1 MKNRMAEA
9 SNETYCITRLKFR
22 LFGVNERRH
31 SENVLLAKKCYT
43 SIVARPRACLPAKLH
58 FGRRKFFNITDQPPP
73 SSNVF
78 FVRAVAAIIQAL
90 LDVKE
95 DGARG
100 AQNNKCRSHTDPRQE
115 NELIET

>member
-1 MKNRMAEA
+1 MKNHMAEA

-31 SENVLLAKKCYT
+31 SENVLAKKCYT
-43 SIVARPRACLPAKLH
+43 SIVARPRACLPAKLY